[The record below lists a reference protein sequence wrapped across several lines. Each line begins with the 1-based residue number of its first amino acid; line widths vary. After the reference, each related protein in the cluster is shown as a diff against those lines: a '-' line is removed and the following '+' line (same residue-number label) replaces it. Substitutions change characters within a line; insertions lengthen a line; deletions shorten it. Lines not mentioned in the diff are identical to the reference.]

1 MGDIIRHQHDMQF
14 PARQVRRE
22 LARSRDRMEYIAE
35 ATHRVQQEL
44 GTIQTEGTRLMVQ
57 AAIDS
62 HKLIKDAEEQGVNAA
77 LLELLI
83 DRQMQAMLLMSQ
95 TAQLGSAK
103 LVNLIGQLPSLP
115 RQSFLDWLNGFINNY
130 YE

>member
-1 MGDIIRHQHDMQF
+1 
-14 PARQVRRE
+14 
-22 LARSRDRMEYIAE
+22 
-35 ATHRVQQEL
+35 
-44 GTIQTEGTRLMVQ
+44 MVD
-57 AAIDS
+57 AAIES
-62 HKLIKDAEEQGVNAA
+62 HRLIKDAEAQGVSAA
-77 LLELLI
+77 ILEMLI

-103 LVNLIGQLPSLP
+103 LVSLIGQLPSLP